1 MPELHNCEAKITLK
15 ETIITMVLDLVATLG
30 LNLETELNQERP
42 MAILWR
48 TSALAQRHAEIG
60 GELEDWNGMGTA
72 WFYDDTPE
80 RAKTDYETIRTKAGL
95 MDVSGLKKVHVVGA
109 DAAYVID
116 RATTRNVEKI
126 APGRSTYA
134 SILNDRGLFVDD
146 CIIYHIAVNS
156 WMIVHG
162 TGTGMEQLAAAAAG
176 KNCELLFDDDLHDMS
191 LQGPVSV
198 DVLALEIPGIRDLAY
213 FGMMQ
218 TRLYGR
224 DVMISRTG
232 YTGERGYEIFCRGK
246 DAVHIWDNILS
257 AGEPMGVRPVQFSTL
272 DMLRIESYLLFYPGD
287 NSETFPFEH
296 EPCGDSLWELGLDFT
311 VSPGKTGFVGAENH
325 YAMQGKERF
334 KIYGVKLT
342 DSMEQ
347 MKMQA
352 RVLRDGEDIG
362 VVTYGLSS
370 DLNGYSV
377 AIARIAPDAAVP
389 GAKLIVK
396 QPDGTELTA
405 TAEEMP
411 FYDKDKK
418 IRTAKG

>member
-1 MPELHNCEAKITLK
+1 
-15 ETIITMVLDLVATLG
+15 
-30 LNLETELNQERP
+30 

-48 TSALAQRHAEIG
+48 TSALSQRHADIG

-80 RAKTDYETIRTKAGL
+80 RAKADYEAIRTKAGL

-116 RATTRNVEKI
+116 RVTTRNVEKI
-126 APGRSTYA
+126 APGRSVYA
-134 SILNDRGLFVDD
+134 SILNDQGKFVDD

-156 WMIVHG
+156 WLVVHG
-162 TGTGMEQLAAAAAG
+162 TGLGMESLTTVAAG
-176 KNCELLFDDDLHDMS
+176 KNCAVIFDDDLHDMS
-191 LQGPVSV
+191 LQGPVAV
-198 DVLALEIPGIRDLAY
+198 DVLAKDIPTIRDLAY
-213 FGMMQ
+213 FGIVQ

-246 DAVHIWDNILS
+246 DAVHIWDNILE
-257 AGEPMGVRPVQFSTL
+257 AGKDMGVRPTQFSTL

-287 NSETFPFEH
+287 NSETFPFDD
-296 EPCGDSLWELGLDFT
+296 EPCGDTLWELGLDFT
-311 VSPGKTGFVGAENH
+311 VSPDKEGFIGAENH
-325 YAMQGKERF
+325 YAAKGKERF

-347 MKMQA
+347 MEMYA
-352 RVLRDGEDIG
+352 RVLQDGKDIG
-362 VVTYGLSS
+362 VITYGLSS
-370 DLNGYSV
+370 ELNGYSV
-377 AIARIAPDAAVP
+377 AIARIAPEAAKP
-389 GAKLIVK
+389 GTKLTVK
-396 QPDGTELTA
+396 QPDGTELSA

>member
-1 MPELHNCEAKITLK
+1 
-15 ETIITMVLDLVATLG
+15 
-30 LNLETELNQERP
+30 

-72 WFYDDTPE
+72 WFYDNTPE
-80 RAKTDYETIRTKAGL
+80 RAKADYEAIRTKAGL

-116 RATTRNVEKI
+116 RVTTRNVEKI

-134 SILNDRGLFVDD
+134 SMLNDQGKFVDD

-156 WMIVHG
+156 WLVVHG
-162 TGTGMEQLAAAAAG
+162 TGLGMEQLTTVAAG
-176 KNCELLFDDDLHDMS
+176 KNCSVIFDDDLHDMS
-191 LQGPVSV
+191 LQGPEAVNI
-198 DVLALEIPGIRDLAY
+198 LAKEIDGIRDLAY
-213 FGMMQ
+213 FGLMQ
-218 TRLYGR
+218 TRLFGC

-232 YTGERGYEIFCRGK
+232 YTGERGYEIFCRAK
-246 DAVHIWDNILS
+246 DAVHIWDNVLETGK
-257 AGEPMGVRPVQFSTL
+257 AEGVRPTQFSTL

-287 NSETFPFEH
+287 NSETFPFDN
-296 EPCGDSLWELGLDFT
+296 EPCGDTLWELGLDFT
-311 VSPGKTGFVGAENH
+311 VSPNKQGFIGAENH
-325 YAMQGKERF
+325 YAAQGKERF

-347 MKMQA
+347 MEMFA
-352 RVLRDGEDIG
+352 RVLQDGKDIG
-362 VVTYGLSS
+362 VITYGLSS
-370 DLNGYSV
+370 ELNGYSV
-377 AIARIAPDAAVP
+377 AIARIAPDAAKP
-389 GAKLIVK
+389 GTKLTIR
-396 QPDGTELTA
+396 QPNGTELAA

-411 FYDKDKK
+411 FYDVDKS

>member
-1 MPELHNCEAKITLK
+1 
-15 ETIITMVLDLVATLG
+15 
-30 LNLETELNQERP
+30 

-80 RAKTDYETIRTKAGL
+80 RAKADYEAIRTKAGL
-95 MDVSGLKKVHVVGA
+95 MDVSGLKKVHVVGP

-134 SILNDRGLFVDD
+134 CFLNDRGVFVDD

-156 WMIVHG
+156 WLVVHG

-176 KNCELLFDDDLHDMS
+176 KNCEILFDDDLHDMS
-191 LQGPVSV
+191 LQGPKAV
-198 DVLALEIPGIRDLAY
+198 DILAKDVPGIRDLAY
-213 FGMMQ
+213 FGLMQ
-218 TRLYGR
+218 TRLYGK

-232 YTGERGYEIFCRGK
+232 YTGERGYEIFCRAK
-246 DAVHIWDNILS
+246 DAVHIWDNILEK
-257 AGEPMGVRPVQFSTL
+257 GGDDVRPTQFSTL

-287 NSETFPFEH
+287 NSETFPFEDGS
-296 EPCGDSLWELGLDFT
+296 PCGDTLWELGLDFT
-311 VSPGKTGFVGAENH
+311 VSPDKIGFVGSENH
-325 YAMQGKERF
+325 YAMKGKERF
-334 KIYGVKLT
+334 KIYGVKLSG
-342 DSMEQ
+342 DAMDQME
-347 MKMQA
+347 MFA
-352 RVLRDGEDIG
+352 RVHHDGKDVG
-362 VVTYGLSS
+362 VITYGLSS
-370 DLNGYSV
+370 ELNGYSV
-377 AIARIAPDAAVP
+377 AIARLDPSVAKP
-389 GAKLIVK
+389 GTALTVV
-396 QPDGTELTA
+396 QPDGTELAA

-411 FYDKDKK
+411 FYDKDKS

>member
-1 MPELHNCEAKITLK
+1 
-15 ETIITMVLDLVATLG
+15 
-30 LNLETELNQERP
+30 

-48 TSALAQRHAEIG
+48 ASALAHRHAEIG

-72 WFYDDTPE
+72 WFYDHTPE
-80 RAKTDYETIRTKAGL
+80 RAKADYEAIRTKAGL

-116 RATTRNVEKI
+116 RVTTRNVEKI

-134 SILNDRGLFVDD
+134 SILNSEGKFIDD

-156 WMIVHG
+156 WLVVHG
-162 TGTGMEQLAAAAAG
+162 TGTGMEQLASVAAG
-176 KNCELLFDDDLHDMS
+176 KNCEILFDDDLHDMS
-191 LQGPVSV
+191 LQGPKSV
-198 DVLALEIPGIRDLAY
+198 DILAKEIPAVRDLAY
-213 FGMMQ
+213 FGLMQ

-246 DAVHIWDNILS
+246 DAVHIWDSVLA
-257 AGEPMGVRPVQFSTL
+257 AGGDDVRPTQFSTL

-287 NSETFPFEH
+287 NSETFPFDD
-296 EPCGDSLWELGLDFT
+296 EPCGDTLWELGLDFT
-311 VSPGKTGFVGAENH
+311 VSPGKEGFIGSENH
-325 YAMQGKERF
+325 YAAEGKERF
-334 KIYGVKLT
+334 KIYGVQLS

-347 MKMQA
+347 MEMHA
-352 RVLRDGEDIG
+352 RVMADGKDVG
-362 VVTYGLSS
+362 VITYGLSS
-370 DLNGYSV
+370 ELNNYSV
-377 AIARIAPDAAVP
+377 AIARLDPSV
-389 GAKLIVK
+389 AKAGTKLTVV
-396 QPDGTELTA
+396 QPNGTELAA

-411 FYDKDKK
+411 FYDKDKS

>member
-1 MPELHNCEAKITLK
+1 
-15 ETIITMVLDLVATLG
+15 
-30 LNLETELNQERP
+30 

-80 RAKTDYETIRTKAGL
+80 RAQADYEAIRTKAGL

-116 RATTRNVEKI
+116 RVTTRNVEKI

-156 WMIVHG
+156 WLVVHG

-176 KNCELLFDDDLHDMS
+176 KNCEILFDDDLHDMS
-191 LQGPVSV
+191 LQGPVAV
-198 DVLALEIPGIRDLAY
+198 DLLAQEIPSIRDLAY
-213 FGMMQ
+213 FGLIQ

-232 YTGERGYEIFCRGK
+232 YTGERGYEIFCRAK
-246 DAVHIWDNILS
+246 DAVHLWDSILA
-257 AGEPMGVRPVQFSTL
+257 AGAPMGVRPVQFSTL

-287 NSETFPFEH
+287 NSETFPFDDQ
-296 EPCGDSLWELGLDFT
+296 PCGDTLWELGLDFT

-325 YAMQGKERF
+325 YALQGKERF
-334 KIYGVKLT
+334 KIFGVKLS
-342 DSMEQ
+342 DSMVQ
-347 MKMQA
+347 MEMEA
-352 RVLRDGEDIG
+352 RVFADGKDVG
-362 VVTYGLSS
+362 VITYGLSS
-370 DLNGYSV
+370 ELNGYSV
-377 AIARIAPDAAVP
+377 AIARLDPSVAVAGTP
-389 GAKLIVK
+389 LTVK
-396 QPDGTELTA
+396 QPDGTELSA

-411 FYDKDKK
+411 FYDKDKS
-418 IRTAKG
+418 IRSAKG

>member
-1 MPELHNCEAKITLK
+1 
-15 ETIITMVLDLVATLG
+15 
-30 LNLETELNQERP
+30 

-80 RAKTDYETIRTKAGL
+80 RAKADYEAIRTKAGL
-95 MDVSGLKKVHVVGA
+95 MDVSGLKKVHVVGP

-134 SILNDRGLFVDD
+134 CFLNDRGVFVDD

-156 WMIVHG
+156 WLVVHG

-176 KNCELLFDDDLHDMS
+176 KNCEILFDDDLHDMS
-191 LQGPVSV
+191 LQGPKAV
-198 DVLALEIPGIRDLAY
+198 DILAKDVPGIRDLAY
-213 FGMMQ
+213 FGLMQ
-218 TRLYGR
+218 TRLYGK

-232 YTGERGYEIFCRGK
+232 YTGERGYEIFCRAK
-246 DAVHIWDNILS
+246 DAVHIWDNILEKG
-257 AGEPMGVRPVQFSTL
+257 GEDVRPTQFSTL

-287 NSETFPFEH
+287 NSETFPFEDGS
-296 EPCGDSLWELGLDFT
+296 PCGDTLWELGLDFT
-311 VSPGKTGFVGAENH
+311 VSPDKIGFVGSENH
-325 YAMQGKERF
+325 YAMKGKERF
-334 KIYGVKLT
+334 KIYGVKLSG
-342 DSMEQ
+342 DAMEQ
-347 MKMQA
+347 MEMFA
-352 RVLRDGEDIG
+352 RVHHDGKDVG
-362 VVTYGLSS
+362 VITYGLSS
-370 DLNGYSV
+370 ELNGYSV
-377 AIARIAPDAAVP
+377 AIARLDPSVAKP
-389 GAKLIVK
+389 GTALTVV
-396 QPDGTELTA
+396 QPDGTELAA

-411 FYDKDKK
+411 FYDKDKS